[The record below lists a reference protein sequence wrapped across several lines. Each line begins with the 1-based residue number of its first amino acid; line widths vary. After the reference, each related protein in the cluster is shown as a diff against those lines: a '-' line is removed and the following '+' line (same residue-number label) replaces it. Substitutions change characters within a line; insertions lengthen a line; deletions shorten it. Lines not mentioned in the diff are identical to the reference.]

1 MAVSLSNVACTLG
14 SKDSGHGRRAR
25 RVWSCRTVQQLPPRI
40 AFEVERGGHIEE
52 LGLVSPTQRAVD
64 GTTFAQKSTLYN
76 NSDHPAWLADDKE
89 PSMRDA
95 PGFLTRVQTEFAVQV
110 PR

>member
-64 GTTFAQKSTLYN
+64 GTTFAQKSTLYTTTRTTLHGSQTTRN
-76 NSDHPAWLADDKE
+76 RRCATP
-89 PSMRDA
+89 RD
-95 PGFLTRVQTEFAVQV
+95 F
-110 PR
+110 